1 MKVLIL
7 NHSDKLGGSA
17 NSTIRIFK
25 SLQKKKGLK
34 IYLYVKKKNITHS
47 KIIAQSRFIYFI
59 TKLTETFLKNIFHLN
74 STNFHSYNL
83 IPTDI
88 KKVIKKINPDI
99 IQLHWI
105 GQNTVSIKDF
115 AVFNKPVIWR
125 LSDMWPILDTEHY
138 DLKKKK
144 SKFLFDIDKY
154 VFNLKKKY
162 FSKKIVYIAPS
173 KWLKL
178 KLDKSIITRENKKFV
193 IPNVIDTSFWKPL
206 KNKTI
211 NKKYNPN
218 NKIIIL
224 FGATLIDD
232 PRKGFSFLLK
242 SLKFLKLNYQVNI
255 FGNINNNKFKEKIL
269 KNKNIKY
276 LGNITHDKELRD
288 IYSASD
294 IVVIPSLRDNS
305 PNILFEAN
313 ACGVPVVAFDN
324 TGTKDFIIHKK
335 TGWLSKY
342 KNSQDFNKGIIW
354 SMKNRIIL
362 KKNARKHCI
371 LNFSETAVSK
381 MYTNIYKKVI

>member
-1 MKVLIL
+1 M
-7 NHSDKLGGSA
+7 
-17 NSTIRIFK
+17 
-25 SLQKKKGLK
+25 
-34 IYLYVKKKNITHS
+34 
-47 KIIAQSRFIYFI
+47 
-59 TKLTETFLKNIFHLN
+59 
-74 STNFHSYNL
+74 
-83 IPTDI
+83 
-88 KKVIKKINPDI
+88 
-99 IQLHWI
+99 
-105 GQNTVSIKDF
+105 
-115 AVFNKPVIWR
+115 
-125 LSDMWPILDTEHY
+125 
-138 DLKKKK
+138 
-144 SKFLFDIDKY
+144 
-154 VFNLKKKY
+154 
-162 FSKKIVYIAPS
+162 
-173 KWLKL
+173 
-178 KLDKSIITRENKKFV
+178 
-193 IPNVIDTSFWKPL
+193 
-206 KNKTI
+206 
-211 NKKYNPN
+211 
-218 NKIIIL
+218 
-224 FGATLIDD
+224 
-232 PRKGFSFLLK
+232 
-242 SLKFLKLNYQVNI
+242 KLNYQVNI

-313 ACGVPVVAFDN
+313 ACGVHVVAFDN